1 MTAEE
6 QIFFNA
12 LVEWDGTTDID
23 NPKQLTIYKVG
34 GEELFNLCK
43 IYSKAYKSALRKAI
57 GERIKELED
66 SLDNLPPHLAQNRR
80 IQIYELKSIRD
91 SLMDDDPFHSVTTE
105 RSAEDWKRMHDRVYE
120 MAIETEAKLKE
131 RDQEIE
137 KLKFSDN
144 AGNERI
150 QELHRQLKERDEL
163 LELMAEKASH
173 LVHLHGCEQEGLMSG
188 KPTFQQWV
196 NAVGSLQEVLTR
208 YSNLKA
214 K

>member
-1 MTAEE
+1 MSEEDRKRIETNWGNLSRPAVLAAEE
-6 QIFFNA
+6 ECEYWQSKLKA
-12 LVEWDGTTDID
+12 LQGISDG
-23 NPKQLTIYKVG
+23 
-34 GEELFNLCK
+34 
-43 IYSKAYKSALRKAI
+43 KSLVIKDLEAK
-57 GERIKELED
+57 IKELQQEVA
-66 SLDNLPPHLAQNRR
+66 SLNA
-80 IQIYELKSIRD
+80 E
-91 SLMDDDPFHSVTTE
+91 LMDDDPFHSVTTE